1 MPKYRTTRG
10 KIVANCGRAMKWEPS
25 GSGSDD
31 NVWPME
37 PFASTAARSRGGGR
51 LRVLLVGDDPL
62 ARSGLAALL
71 ASEPEIAIVGQAAPG
86 EDAAAALAQD
96 DPDVVLWDLGPHPE
110 TPLEP
115 PGAPGEDGV
124 PLLALV
130 PDDGHAAEALAAG
143 AHGVLYRDTGAPRLA
158 AALEAVA
165 QGLVVL
171 DAALS
176 PALLEPQIDAA
187 RGQVANA
194 ANAAPAVDLE
204 GPVEPLTPREVE
216 VLQLLSQGLS
226 NKLIGARLGIS
237 EHTAKFHVNAISG
250 KLGAQGRTD
259 AVVRGA
265 RMGLILL

>member
-1 MPKYRTTRG
+1 
-10 KIVANCGRAMKWEPS
+10 
-25 GSGSDD
+25 
-31 NVWPME
+31 ME
-37 PFASTAARSRGGGR
+37 PFAEDAGRGRGRGGR

-71 ASEPEIAIVGQAAPG
+71 ASEPEIAIVGQSAPG

-96 DPDVVLWDLGPHPE
+96 DPDVVLWDLGPRPE

-176 PALLEPQIDAA
+176 PALLEPQIDAT

-194 ANAAPAVDLE
+194 APPADLE

-259 AVVRGA
+259 AVVRAA
-265 RMGLILL
+265 RLGLLLL

>member
-1 MPKYRTTRG
+1 
-10 KIVANCGRAMKWEPS
+10 
-25 GSGSDD
+25 
-31 NVWPME
+31 ME
-37 PFASTAARSRGGGR
+37 PFAEAEDADRGRSRGGGR

-71 ASEPEIAIVGQAAPG
+71 ASEPEIAIVGQSAPG

-96 DPDVVLWDLGPHPE
+96 DPDVVLWDLGPRPE

-143 AHGVLYRDTGAPRLA
+143 AHGVLYRDTAAPRLA

-176 PALLEPQIDAA
+176 PALLEPQIDDA

-194 ANAAPAVDLE
+194 AAPAADLE